1 MNEHILNEIPPLSE
15 KDCFHVIERF
25 KTEFTFPLH
34 QHKEFELNFIEHG
47 AGLRRIVGDSMEY
60 TEDYELILICGESLE
75 HVWEQGNCN
84 SKMMREITIQFSS
97 RLFSDS
103 LLEKNQFS
111 SIRKMFKQAEHG
123 ICFPLSAIMKI
134 YSQIDTIASER
145 QGFTQFLK
153 LLNLLNDLSKC
164 EGARSLAS
172 SSFAC
177 AERNPESRRVRKVK
191 EYINQHF
198 NQDIRLSQLADI
210 AGMTPVSFSR
220 FFKLRT
226 GKNLSDYI
234 IDIRLGFA
242 SRMLVDSTKS
252 ISEICYECGFNNL
265 SYYNRI
271 FKKKKGMTPK
281 VFRSYYRK
289 NKLTI

>member
-15 KDCFHVIERF
+15 KDCFHVIERY

-34 QHKEFELNFIEHG
+34 QHKEFELNFIENG

-60 TEDYELILICGESLE
+60 TEDYELILITGESLE
-75 HVWEQGNCN
+75 HVWEQGNCG

-97 RLFSDS
+97 NLFPPT

-123 ICFPLSAIMKI
+123 ICFPLPAIMKV

-145 QGFTQFLK
+145 QGFPQFLK
-153 LLNLLNDLSKC
+153 LLSLLNDLSQC
-164 EGARSLAS
+164 SARSLAS

-177 AERNPESRRVRKVK
+177 AERNTESRRVRKVK
-191 EYINQHF
+191 EYINQ
-198 NQDIRLSQLADI
+198 NYQKDIRLSFLADMV
-210 AGMTPVSFSR
+210 GMTPASFSR

-234 IDIRLGFA
+234 IDIRLGFS
-242 SRMLVDSTKS
+242 SRMLVDTTKS
-252 ISEICYECGFNNL
+252 ISEICFECGFNNL
-265 SYYNRI
+265 SYFNRI

-281 VFRSYYRK
+281 VFRSHYRK